1 MMELLVAVVLAGMN
15 ASASQPVNPVW
26 DWLLEQQ
33 QRRLLA
39 RELTE
44 LYRHDPANALTA
56 EQIQDA
62 VESYFA
68 KPQPGWPVRLI
79 K

>member
-1 MMELLVAVVLAGMN
+1 MLELLVAVVLAGMN
-15 ASASQPVNPVW
+15 ASANTAVDPIWAWV
-26 DWLLEQQ
+26 LEQH

-44 LYRHDPANALTA
+44 LYRHDPANALSA
-56 EQIQDA
+56 EQIQAA
-62 VESYFA
+62 VEGYFA